1 MTPWAAACQSPL
13 AMEISRQEYLEWIAI
28 SFSRGFPPTQGRN
41 LRCPL
46 VADMFFTAEPPGKP
60 ISEYLLEPC
69 LTWNLIEKKVTQIL
83 LKNNK
88 VDSIQRDF
96 HGVLRYGRER
106 LNTRTIGDL

>member
-1 MTPWAAACQSPL
+1 
-13 AMEISRQEYLEWIAI
+13 MEISRQEYLEWIAI
-28 SFSRGFPPTQGRN
+28 SFSRGFPPTQGWN

-46 VADMFFTAEPPGKP
+46 LADMFFTAEPPGKP

-69 LTWNLIEKKVTQIL
+69 LTWNLIEKKVTQTL

-96 HGVLRYGRER
+96 MVF
-106 LNTRTIGDL
+106 